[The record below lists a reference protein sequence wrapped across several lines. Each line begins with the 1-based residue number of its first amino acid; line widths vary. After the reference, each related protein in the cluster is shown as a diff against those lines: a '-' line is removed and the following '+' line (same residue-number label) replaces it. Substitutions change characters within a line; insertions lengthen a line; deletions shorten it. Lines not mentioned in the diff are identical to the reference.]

1 MTHVISEEK
10 AFKIVQEFLTDI
22 LQISQDVLALYV
34 IGSLGGGYYRPGQSD
49 IDTAVIVRDNAAVT
63 QEEIDQIAESYG
75 ELSGKISCSKGI
87 WRNSDPQ
94 LRTAASLHEKRNG

>member
-49 IDTAVIVRDNAAVT
+49 IDTAVIVRDNAAAPNCCLPT
-63 QEEIDQIAESYG
+63 RKAKRMN
-75 ELSGKISCSKGI
+75 L
-87 WRNSDPQ
+87 NSQ
-94 LRTAASLHEKRNG
+94 